1 MPHCVQSSL
10 KVRYTSFRKIAFV
23 GHVPTQA
30 PQCMHSMSSIAMMP
44 LSRTEGRIDTPCSGW
59 APTPLLDRHREL
71 LLDFLAEVRPRV
83 VRAERDDL
91 AVGRREE
98 VRGADRGVAWPPCL
112 SRSYRSVL
120 RSATT
125 ASWRSTTCCA
135 CTAEPAS
142 ARARRTRSS

>member
-44 LSRTEGRIDTPCSGW
+44 LSRTEGRMETTCSGM
-59 APTPLLDRHREL
+59 AATPLLDRHREL
-71 LLDFLAEVRPRV
+71 LLDFLSEVRARV

-91 AVGRREE
+91 AVGRRLFDHAPLDALDVLVVLVLE
-98 VRGADRGVAWPPCL
+98 VHPADVHRRPGELRGTGLVA
-112 SRSYRSVL
+112 L
-120 RSATT
+120 R
-125 ASWRSTTCCA
+125 
-135 CTAEPAS
+135 EHPVQDLQHL
-142 ARARRTRSS
+142 